1 MENISIYV
9 ETAAL
14 GKTGIHWRYIESEE
28 NQPSE
33 VPSLLKQKILNNENH
48 EHPLIVDDLLDVVK
62 PSLLIFRD
70 GQDNKLLLEVTG
82 IESPKRSERM
92 GRKVLNSIVLITD
105 DEQEIRK
112 IAYSAL
118 ENMLGN
124 DESFSQ
130 MIQDSID
137 FHELEEF
144 RVDLDQVKTFIKSLP
159 NLPDSDSENNQETD
173 YRINFYSKE
182 HLQDLADNLKNY
194 HFPKEW
200 KSWNGNIK
208 TDGVLVL
215 VTDTLEEKTILHEV
229 GVWRGFAK
237 NCQEPETPKTGN
249 KTQETANLSVTPKTE
264 SLQKSGENKEKK
276 NLTLRLVLIVLIL
289 SILLLIIVIP
299 KLHQKNL
306 EIDCQNLTQN
316 IKNTKTNICHPQ
328 EQTPKPTK
336 N

>member
-9 ETAAL
+9 KTSAL
-14 GKTGIHWRYIESEE
+14 GKTGIHWRHIESKE

-82 IESPKRSERM
+82 IESPKRSERR
-92 GRKVLNSIVLITD
+92 GRKVLNSIVFITD
-105 DEQEIRK
+105 NEQEIRK

-200 KSWNGNIK
+200 KSWNGDIK

-237 NCQEPETPKTGN
+237 NCQEPENQRSQISEQKKMEIQEEKEPEKIQTSKPIQAKKLTILVIVFLILILLLSLSLMMNKPK
-249 KTQETANLSVTPKTE
+249 LH
-264 SLQKSGENKEKK
+264 KK
-276 NLTLRLVLIVLIL
+276 NL
-289 SILLLIIVIP
+289 
-299 KLHQKNL
+299 Q
-306 EIDCQNLTQN
+306 IDCQNLTN
-316 IKNTKTNICHPQ
+316 CYPQ
-328 EQTPKPTK
+328 EQTPTPTK

>member
-14 GKTGIHWRYIESEE
+14 GKTGIHWRYIESKE

-33 VPSLLKQKILNNENH
+33 VPSLLKQKILNTENSI
-48 EHPLIVDDLLDVVK
+48 IVDDLLDVVK

-82 IESPKRSERM
+82 IESPKRSERR
-92 GRKVLNSIVLITD
+92 GRKVLNSIVFITD

-137 FHELEEF
+137 FHGLEEF
-144 RVDLDQVKTFIKSLP
+144 RVDLDKVKTFIKSLP
-159 NLPDSDSENNQETD
+159 DLPNSNSKNNQETD
-173 YRINFYSKE
+173 YKIDFYSEE
-182 HLQDLADNLKNY
+182 HLRDLANNLKNY
-194 HFPKEW
+194 PFPKEW
-200 KSWNGNIK
+200 NSWNGETK
-208 TDGVLVL
+208 KDGVLVL

-249 KTQETANLSVTPKTE
+249 QTQETANLSVTPKTE
-264 SLQKSGENKEKK
+264 SPQESGENQEKK
-276 NLTLRLVLIVLIL
+276 NLTLRLIFMVLVVL
-289 SILLLIIVIP
+289 SILLIMIMIP

-306 EIDCQNLTQN
+306 KIDCQNLTQN
-316 IKNTKTNICHPQ
+316 MKSDICPPQ
-328 EQTPKPTK
+328 NQTPTPMK

>member
-14 GKTGIHWRYIESEE
+14 GKTGIHWRYIQS
-28 NQPSE
+28 NDHQPSE
-33 VPSLLKQKILNNENH
+33 VPSLLKQKILNNENSII
-48 EHPLIVDDLLDVVK
+48 LDDLLDVVK

-82 IESPKRSERM
+82 IESPKRSERR

-144 RVDLDQVKTFIKSLP
+144 RVDLDKVKTFINSLP
-159 NLPDSDSENNQETD
+159 DLPDSDSENHQETD
-173 YRINFYSKE
+173 YKIDFYSKE

-200 KSWNGNIK
+200 KSWNGDIK

-237 NCQEPETPKTGN
+237 N
-249 KTQETANLSVTPKTE
+249 
-264 SLQKSGENKEKK
+264 
-276 NLTLRLVLIVLIL
+276 
-289 SILLLIIVIP
+289 
-299 KLHQKNL
+299 
-306 EIDCQNLTQN
+306 
-316 IKNTKTNICHPQ
+316 
-328 EQTPKPTK
+328 
-336 N
+336 